1 MICNSSVHEEFS
13 TKYKTSCQDHRNK
26 QNSRFESSS
35 FNRCYCT
42 LNNINI
48 AKGQEIML
56 LKGLRHP
63 NLRHRRNSDQP
74 RLVTSAKLEVNGSR
88 KLVKDFAPLT
98 ALISENKLFHRTALL
113 QDLSGIGAGLTG
125 QSVAFP
131 LLISLFQAP
140 RNQVR

>member
-1 MICNSSVHEEFS
+1 
-13 TKYKTSCQDHRNK
+13 
-26 QNSRFESSS
+26 
-35 FNRCYCT
+35 
-42 LNNINI
+42 
-48 AKGQEIML
+48 ML

-140 RNQVR
+140 RNRVR